1 VTAEAS
7 FGGLLRR
14 CRHSAGFTLEELSGK
29 SGVSVRAISNM
40 ERGLSLGPQRKTTE
54 AIADALRL
62 AGRDRDALLT
72 AAQAGRHRAQ
82 EPAPAVL
89 ALPRGP
95 AHFVGR
101 ASELAFLAALA
112 GQEKA
117 GPDKTGPDKTGPDKT
132 GPAPV
137 AVVSGPP
144 GVGKTSFAVHASAA
158 LADRF
163 PDGQFFVDL
172 RGLDEP
178 PLPAE
183 LALGRLIH
191 ALDPAQRQLPGEAS
205 DRASLLR
212 DILARQRAL
221 VVLDN
226 AADEA
231 QVRLLLPGAGPSL
244 VLITSRRLLTGL
256 DGVQRLSLVPLSRTY
271 AVELLTGL
279 LDGRPQADP
288 AAVQRLAE
296 LSGNLPLAL
305 QLLGNRLASRPGLSL
320 ATLIQ
325 RLGAQERRLDTLT
338 AGDVKISAVFALSY
352 AQLSRPGQRLFRRLA
367 LIPGADT
374 GVAMAAVLSGLP
386 VEVAEDTLDELVEV
400 GLVQSGF
407 SDRYTL
413 HDLLKLF
420 ARDRLLDEEDTVAR
434 AGVEDAVTGW
444 LLETATVAG
453 RWFEPD
459 FGKLPQDWDER
470 VPMDT
475 PGLAQQW
482 LQTEADNWLAALR
495 SAAARRKFRQVIG
508 VADAMNWFCNR
519 WIHWGHWSE
528 VFGLSAAAAAELG
541 DDLATATNLNGLSWA
556 LVTCDN
562 DNAGAVACAQRA
574 FTAAERAGDG
584 LQQGCARSYE
594 AYAQLRARNPAAA
607 RAPALEAVRLLEQ
620 AGEWGRLPEALAALG
635 QYYEQTGNLEEA
647 LQVYQRQIGL
657 ATDPATAPAGPVAAV
672 MEMVA
677 RVALGKLHVRLRQ
690 WAAAAQALAPA
701 EEGLADRVGIAFL
714 DAQMLT
720 ALGEALCQLGQ
731 FDDGLARLARAE
743 AVYRDMGAS
752 AEGAAVRKLAEG
764 ATARAQTAGDAV
776 RALIA
781 GHAREAAQDGG
792 PVAAEPQEP
801 STPGS

>member
-1 VTAEAS
+1 VAAHAS
-7 FGGLLRR
+7 FGGLLRQY
-14 CRHSAGFTLEELSGK
+14 RHRIGFTLEELSAE

-62 AGRDRDALLT
+62 DDGDREALLT
-72 AAQAGRHRAQ
+72 AAQTGRHRVQ

-101 ASELAFLAALA
+101 ASELTFLAALA
-112 GQEKA
+112 ESQDA
-117 GPDKTGPDKTGPDKT
+117 

-144 GVGKTSFAVHASAA
+144 GVGKTSFAVHATAA

-178 PLPAE
+178 PLEPE
-183 LALGRLIH
+183 LVLARLIH
-191 ALDPAQRQLPGEAS
+191 ALDPAQRHLPGAVS
-205 DRASLLR
+205 DRAGLLR
-212 DILARQRAL
+212 DVLARRRAL

-231 QVRLLLPGAGPSL
+231 QVRLLLPGAGSSL

-256 DGVQRLSLVPLSRTY
+256 DGVQRLSLVPLSHTY

-288 AAVQRLAE
+288 AAVRRLAE

-325 RLGAQERRLDTLT
+325 RLGDEGRRLDVLT

-352 AQLSRPGQRLFRRLA
+352 AQLSQPGQQLFRRLA

-386 VEVAEDTLDELVEV
+386 VAAAEDALDELVEV

-407 SDRYTL
+407 SDRYAL
-413 HDLLKLF
+413 HDLLRLF
-420 ARDRLLDEEDTVAR
+420 ARDRLADEETALRR

-453 RWFEPD
+453 RWFEPG
-459 FGKLPQDWDER
+459 FGALPEDWDER
-470 VPMDT
+470 VPMQT
-475 PGLAQQW
+475 PELAERW
-482 LQTEADNWLAALR
+482 LQAEADNWLAALR
-495 SAAARRKFRQVIG
+495 AAALRAAADRDKFRQVIETAG
-508 VADAMNWFCNR
+508 AMDWFCNR
-519 WIHWGHWSE
+519 WVRWGHWSE
-528 VFGLSAAAAAELG
+528 VFALSSAAAEQAG
-541 DDLATATNLNGLSWA
+541 DDLAAAALLNSLSWA
-556 LVTCDN
+556 LVTCDD
-562 DNAGAVACAQRA
+562 DNAGAAACAQRA
-574 FTAAERAGDG
+574 FAAAQRAGDDR
-584 LQQGCARSYE
+584 QQGWARCYE
-594 AYAQLRARNPAAA
+594 AYAHLRARDSQAA

-620 AGEWGRLPEALAALG
+620 AGDRERLPQALAALG
-635 QYYEQTGNLEEA
+635 QYYEQAGRPQEA
-647 LQVYQRQIGL
+647 LQAYRRQL
-657 ATDPATAPAGPVAAV
+657 SLVTDPATAPAGPIAAV
-672 MEMVA
+672 MHMVA
-677 RVALGKLHVRLRQ
+677 RVAIGKLHVRQQQ
-690 WAAAAQALAPA
+690 WGAAAQVLAPA
-701 EEGLADRVGIAFL
+701 ENLAGQVGIGFL
-714 DAQMLT
+714 EAQMLT
-720 ALGEALCQLGQ
+720 TLGEALCQLGQ
-731 FDDGLARLARAE
+731 HDDGLARLAQAE
-743 AVYRDMGAS
+743 AVYQDMGAS
-752 AEGAAVRKLAEG
+752 AEGAAVRELAEG
-764 ATARAQTAGDAV
+764 AAARALAAGARV
-776 RALIA
+776 RALIEE
-781 GHAREAAQDGG
+781 HARQAAAGRGPEAGA
-792 PVAAEPQEP
+792 
-801 STPGS
+801 PGS